1 MAGGSHVALR
11 GLDNFTK
18 CILALAET
26 KQSGAMQMQSI
37 SSLAECISCQSDGL
51 HFSNARNALWKT
63 AAAHQASPPS
73 CIINSIVM
81 MVNITITIIITIN
94 NHHQTHL
101 LQMHIGNRDI
111 LIASSPPSS
120 SKLMVTF
127 LTILLQS
134 PSMSF
139 KSFPQTKRHWRFDH
153 LIAKNIWFPEGWHNA
168 LGFKCLNGNED
179 GNNKICNGD
188 GCWWYCHRSMKTLA
202 AVAAVAVHQN
212 CRLAKCWQ
220 NRRMGGGAPAPNP
233 SCHWSVASLHQP
245 CTFHP
250 SYF

>member
-1 MAGGSHVALR
+1 MQTSGYLPTPSARRPKLPQLPSKQEDVLSLKWQVEANLKWQVEALS

-26 KQSGAMQMQSI
+26 EQSGAMQSI
-37 SSLAECISCQSDGL
+37 SSVAECISCQSDGL

-134 PSMSF
+134 PSM
-139 KSFPQTKRHWRFDH
+139 
-153 LIAKNIWFPEGWHNA
+153 L
-168 LGFKCLNGNED
+168 
-179 GNNKICNGD
+179 
-188 GCWWYCHRSMKTLA
+188 
-202 AVAAVAVHQN
+202 
-212 CRLAKCWQ
+212 
-220 NRRMGGGAPAPNP
+220 
-233 SCHWSVASLHQP
+233 SV
-245 CTFHP
+245 F
-250 SYF
+250 